1 MKAPCVGSRPLP
13 TSRPRAVFDPTAE
26 LVGAARDAHLGQNI
40 CAPPPTGYRR
50 SGDGQMDSHF
60 ATRLPAPIL
69 RRFISH
75 YGGALVRGLTP
86 GVNTTLPSRHAHL
99 IISLDAPINVRQMS
113 NEAPSAARFSA
124 LVSGLH
130 DGFAIVERTCS
141 WEGLH
146 VFFHPLGLQSVLG
159 ATAAELACGVVALS
173 DLCPR
178 DAPELMERLSNT
190 RNWQMRFAI
199 LDEVLTRR
207 LTPAKGSPLVAH
219 AWRQLS
225 TSHGRRSVESLAQDI
240 GWSRQHMTDRF
251 RAELGITPKTAARI
265 FRFERACG
273 LISNF
278 RQPLADVASACGYAD
293 QAHMTRDWNAFTG
306 ISPRAWIVNEL
317 PFLQDYELSG
327 GDDGGV

>member
-1 MKAPCVGSRPLP
+1 MRFASNGLSTFR
-13 TSRPRAVFDPTAE
+13 
-26 LVGAARDAHLGQNI
+26 
-40 CAPPPTGYRR
+40 
-50 SGDGQMDSHF
+50 GDGQMDAHF
-60 ATRLPAPIL
+60 ETRLPAPIL

-75 YGGALVRGLTP
+75 YGGARVRGLTP

-113 NEAPSAARFSA
+113 NEAPPAARFSA

-130 DGFAIVERTCS
+130 DGFAMVERTCS

-146 VFFHPLGLQSVLG
+146 VFFRPLGLQAVLG
-159 ATAAELACGVVALS
+159 ATAAELACGAVALS

-178 DAPELMERLSNT
+178 DAPELMERLSST
-190 RNWQMRFAI
+190 RDWQARFAI

-219 AWRQLS
+219 AWQHLAA
-225 TSHGRRSVESLAQDI
+225 SHGRSSVESLAQDT
-240 GWSRQHMTDRF
+240 GWSRQYMAERF

-265 FRFERACG
+265 FRFEHACG
-273 LISNF
+273 LISNL
-278 RQPLADVASACGYAD
+278 RLPLADVAAACGYAD

-306 ISPRAWIVNEL
+306 TSPRAWIVNEL

>member
-1 MKAPCVGSRPLP
+1 M
-13 TSRPRAVFDPTAE
+13 
-26 LVGAARDAHLGQNI
+26 N
-40 CAPPPTGYRR
+40 
-50 SGDGQMDSHF
+50 SHF
-60 ATRLPAPIL
+60 ETGLPAPIL

-75 YGGALVRGLTP
+75 YAGARVRGLTP
-86 GVNTTLPSRHAHL
+86 GVNRTLPSRHAHL
-99 IISLDAPINVRQMS
+99 IISLEAPINVRQIS
-113 NEAPSAARFSA
+113 TEAPPARFSA

-130 DGFAIVERTCS
+130 EGFAMVERRCS

-146 VFFHPLGLQSVLG
+146 VFFRPLGLQAVLG
-159 ATAAELACGVVALS
+159 ATVAELACGAVALS

-178 DAPELMERLSNT
+178 DAAELMERLSCT
-190 RNWQMRFAI
+190 RDWQARFAI

-219 AWRQLS
+219 AWRQLAA
-225 TSHGRRSVESLAQDI
+225 SHGRSSVESLAQDI
-240 GWSRQHMTDRF
+240 GWSRQYMADRF
-251 RAELGITPKTAARI
+251 RAELGVTPKTAARI

-273 LISNF
+273 LISTF
-278 RQPLADVASACGYAD
+278 RLPLGDVAAVCGYAD

>member
-1 MKAPCVGSRPLP
+1 MRFASNGLSTFR
-13 TSRPRAVFDPTAE
+13 
-26 LVGAARDAHLGQNI
+26 
-40 CAPPPTGYRR
+40 
-50 SGDGQMDSHF
+50 GDGQMDAHF
-60 ATRLPAPIL
+60 ETRLPAPIL

-75 YGGALVRGLTP
+75 YGGARVRGLTP

-113 NEAPSAARFSA
+113 NEAPPAARFSA

-130 DGFAIVERTCS
+130 DGFAMVERTCS

-146 VFFHPLGLQSVLG
+146 VFFRPLGLQAVLG
-159 ATAAELACGVVALS
+159 ATAAELACGAVALS

-178 DAPELMERLSNT
+178 DAPELMERLSST
-190 RNWQMRFAI
+190 RDWQARFAI

-207 LTPAKGSPLVAH
+207 LTPAKGSPLVAY
-219 AWRQLS
+219 AWRQLAA
-225 TSHGRRSVESLAQDI
+225 SHGRSSVESLAQDT
-240 GWSRQHMTDRF
+240 GWSRQYMADRF

-265 FRFERACG
+265 FRFEHACG
-273 LISNF
+273 LISNL
-278 RQPLADVASACGYAD
+278 RLPLADVAAACGYAD

-306 ISPRAWIVNEL
+306 TSPRAWIVNEL

>member
-1 MKAPCVGSRPLP
+1 MRS
-13 TSRPRAVFDPTAE
+13 TSD
-26 LVGAARDAHLGQNI
+26 
-40 CAPPPTGYRR
+40 R
-50 SGDGQMDSHF
+50 SSMFRGDVQMDSHF
-60 ATRLPAPIL
+60 ETRLPAPIL

-75 YGGALVRGLTP
+75 YGGARVRGLTP

-99 IISLDAPINVRQMS
+99 IISLDAPIHVRQMS
-113 NEAPSAARFSA
+113 NEAPPVAPFFA

-130 DGFAIVERTCS
+130 DGFAMVERTCS

-146 VFFHPLGLQSVLG
+146 VFFRPLGLQAVLG
-159 ATAAELACGVVALS
+159 ATAGELASGAVALS

-178 DAPELMERLSNT
+178 DAPELMERLSST
-190 RNWQMRFAI
+190 RDWQARFAI

-207 LTPAKGSPLVAH
+207 LTPANGSPLIAH
-219 AWRQLS
+219 VWRQLAA
-225 TSHGRRSVESLAQDI
+225 SHGRRSVESLAQDT
-240 GWSRQHMTDRF
+240 GWSRQHLADRF

-273 LISNF
+273 LISNL
-278 RQPLADVASACGYAD
+278 RQPLAEVAAACGYAD

-306 ISPRAWIVNEL
+306 TSPKAWIVNEL

>member
-1 MKAPCVGSRPLP
+1 MRFASNGLSTFR
-13 TSRPRAVFDPTAE
+13 
-26 LVGAARDAHLGQNI
+26 
-40 CAPPPTGYRR
+40 
-50 SGDGQMDSHF
+50 GDGQMDAHF
-60 ATRLPAPIL
+60 ETRLPAPIL

-75 YGGALVRGLTP
+75 YGGARVRGLTP

-113 NEAPSAARFSA
+113 NEAPPAARFSA

-130 DGFAIVERTCS
+130 DGFAMVERTCS

-146 VFFHPLGLQSVLG
+146 VFFRPLGLQAVLG
-159 ATAAELACGVVALS
+159 ATAAELACGAVALS

-178 DAPELMERLSNT
+178 DAPELMERLSST
-190 RNWQMRFAI
+190 RDWQARFAI

-219 AWRQLS
+219 AWQHLAA
-225 TSHGRRSVESLAQDI
+225 SHGRSSIESLVKVT
-240 GWSRQHMTDRF
+240 GWSRQYMADRF

-265 FRFERACG
+265 FRFEHACG
-273 LISNF
+273 LISNL
-278 RQPLADVASACGYAD
+278 RLPLADVAAACGYAD

-306 ISPRAWIVNEL
+306 TSPRAWIVNEL

>member
-1 MKAPCVGSRPLP
+1 MS
-13 TSRPRAVFDPTAE
+13 
-26 LVGAARDAHLGQNI
+26 
-40 CAPPPTGYRR
+40 
-50 SGDGQMDSHF
+50 SHF
-60 ATRLPAPIL
+60 ESRLPAPIL

-75 YGGALVRGLTP
+75 YAGARVRGLTP
-86 GVNTTLPSRHAHL
+86 GVNITLPSRHAHL
-99 IISLDAPINVRQMS
+99 IISLEAPINVRQMS
-113 NEAPSAARFSA
+113 NEAPPARFSA

-146 VFFHPLGLQSVLG
+146 VFLRPLGLQAVLG
-159 ATAAELACGVVALS
+159 ASVAELACGAVALS

-178 DAPELMERLSNT
+178 DAPELMERLSST
-190 RNWQMRFAI
+190 RDWQARFAI

-219 AWRQLS
+219 AWRQLAA
-225 TSHGRRSVESLAQDI
+225 SHGRSSIESLAQAT
-240 GWSRQHMTDRF
+240 GCSRQYMADRF
-251 RAELGITPKTAARI
+251 RAELGVTPKTAARI

-273 LISNF
+273 LISTF
-278 RQPLADVASACGYAD
+278 RLPLGDVAAACGYAD

-306 ISPRAWIVNEL
+306 ISPRTWIVNEL

>member
-1 MKAPCVGSRPLP
+1 M
-13 TSRPRAVFDPTAE
+13 
-26 LVGAARDAHLGQNI
+26 
-40 CAPPPTGYRR
+40 R
-50 SGDGQMDSHF
+50 SASNGLSTFRGDGQMDSHIE
-60 ATRLPAPIL
+60 TRLPAPIL

-75 YGGALVRGLTP
+75 YGGARVRGLTP

-113 NEAPSAARFSA
+113 NEALPAARFSA

-130 DGFAIVERTCS
+130 DGFAMVERTCS

-146 VFFHPLGLQSVLG
+146 VFFRPLGLQAVLG
-159 ATAAELACGVVALS
+159 ATAAELACGAVALS

-178 DAPELMERLSNT
+178 DAPELMERLSST
-190 RNWQMRFAI
+190 RDWQARFAI

-219 AWRQLS
+219 AWRQLAA
-225 TSHGRRSVESLAQDI
+225 SHGRSSIGSLAQDT
-240 GWSRQHMTDRF
+240 GWSRQYMADRF

-273 LISNF
+273 LISNL
-278 RQPLADVASACGYAD
+278 RLPLPDVAAACGYAD

-306 ISPRAWIVNEL
+306 TSPRAWIVNEL

>member
-1 MKAPCVGSRPLP
+1 MRFASNGLSTFR
-13 TSRPRAVFDPTAE
+13 
-26 LVGAARDAHLGQNI
+26 
-40 CAPPPTGYRR
+40 
-50 SGDGQMDSHF
+50 GDGQMDAHF
-60 ATRLPAPIL
+60 ETRLPAPIL

-75 YGGALVRGLTP
+75 YGGARVRGLTP

-113 NEAPSAARFSA
+113 NEAPPAARFSA

-130 DGFAIVERTCS
+130 DGFAMVERTCS

-146 VFFHPLGLQSVLG
+146 VFFRPLGLQAVLG
-159 ATAAELACGVVALS
+159 ATAAELACGAVALS

-178 DAPELMERLSNT
+178 DAPELMERLSST
-190 RNWQMRFAI
+190 RDWQARFAI

-219 AWRQLS
+219 AWQHLAA
-225 TSHGRRSVESLAQDI
+225 SHGRSSVESLAQDT
-240 GWSRQHMTDRF
+240 GWSRQYMADRF

-265 FRFERACG
+265 FRFEHACG
-273 LISNF
+273 LISNL
-278 RQPLADVASACGYAD
+278 RLPLADVAAACGYAD

-306 ISPRAWIVNEL
+306 ASPRAWIVNEL

>member
-1 MKAPCVGSRPLP
+1 MRFASNGLSTFR
-13 TSRPRAVFDPTAE
+13 
-26 LVGAARDAHLGQNI
+26 
-40 CAPPPTGYRR
+40 
-50 SGDGQMDSHF
+50 GDGQMDAHF
-60 ATRLPAPIL
+60 ETRLPAPIL
-69 RRFISH
+69 RPFISH
-75 YGGALVRGLTP
+75 YGGARVRGLTP

-113 NEAPSAARFSA
+113 NEALPAARFSA

-130 DGFAIVERTCS
+130 DGFAMVERTCS

-146 VFFHPLGLQSVLG
+146 VFFRPLGLQAVLG
-159 ATAAELACGVVALS
+159 ATAAELACGAVALS

-178 DAPELMERLSNT
+178 DAPELMERLSST
-190 RNWQMRFAI
+190 RDWQARFAI
-199 LDEVLTRR
+199 LDEVLKRR
-207 LTPAKGSPLVAH
+207 LTPAIGSPLVAY
-219 AWRQLS
+219 AWRQL
-225 TSHGRRSVESLAQDI
+225 TASHGRSSVESLAQDT
-240 GWSRQHMTDRF
+240 GWSRQHLADRF

-273 LISNF
+273 LISNL
-278 RQPLADVASACGYAD
+278 RLPLTDVAAACGYAD

-306 ISPRAWIVNEL
+306 TSPRTWIVNEL